1 MPEQDYSVGSE
12 ETQQIIDIMSR
23 YFLKATG
30 DQEQANGLINGI
42 AKLISENP
50 AAKLVHLG
58 NTVFLIMV
66 NRPGVVEVH
75 TMAADEQS
83 GTLAKNFVQLTDYLR
98 NIGVKQAYTYTDD
111 PRFAAVAKRTR
122 LPFDTSEVQGQDGKT
137 YTVYSM
143 EFA

>member
-1 MPEQDYSVGSE
+1 MPEQDYSVGTD
-12 ETQQIIDIMSR
+12 ETQQIIDIMSGD
-23 YFLKATG
+23 FLKATG
-30 DQEQANGLINGI
+30 DQDKANGLINGI
-42 AKLISENP
+42 AKLITDNP

-58 NTVFLIMV
+58 NTVFLVMV
-66 NRPGVVEVH
+66 NSPGVVEVH

-83 GTLAKNFVQLTDYLR
+83 GTLAKNFVQLTEYLR

-122 LPFDTSEVQGQDGKT
+122 LPFETSEAQGQDGKT